1 MLFRSAPRGLALA
14 LAASLTLAALPAGTA
29 QAVVTA
35 YVQSVAENV
44 AEDRVLSDF
53 YRARDFAP
61 IWTSGADTARR
72 AAFFRALDEA
82 ETHGLPA
89 ARYDAEGLRAA
100 FAAARSERDRG
111 RLEVAMSRAFLR
123 YARDVQTGVLTP
135 ARVDD
140 GIVRKV
146 PLRDPAAVLTAF
158 AASAPAAFL
167 KALPPQSQDYAQLR
181 KARIDLMRAAAAGGW
196 GPKVRA
202 EKLEPGAT
210 GPEVVALRDRLIAQ
224 GYLRR
229 TATQVFDGQVQKA
242 VQLFQ
247 IDHGLTPDGV
257 AGQGTLAELNRDP
270 ADRLRAVLV
279 AMERLRWMNGTDLGD
294 RHIWVNLTD
303 FTAKV
308 VDHGKVTFDTIAV
321 VGMNQHDKRSPEF
334 SDEMEHMVVNP
345 TWNVPRSIAVRDY
358 LPQLQQNP
366 NAAGYM
372 RILDAA
378 GRVVDRSSVDFTKY
392 TPATFPFDLKQPPS
406 DDNALGLVKFMFPNR
421 YNIYLHD
428 TPSKS
433 LFNREVRAYSSG
445 CIRLQRPF
453 EFAYT
458 LLERQTDDPEG
469 LFHRTLDSGR
479 ETVIELERHVPVH
492 IVYFTAWP
500 DAKGR
505 VTFRRDVYGRD
516 GRIFDALAEA
526 GVSLSPDRG

>member
-1 MLFRSAPRGLALA
+1 MTRTLAPRGLALA
-14 LAASLTLAALPAGTA
+14 FLAALSLTVAAPAPA
-29 QAVVTA
+29 HAVITA
-35 YVQSVAENV
+35 YVQSVAEASSDDRAV
-44 AEDRVLSDF
+44 AEF
-53 YRARDFAP
+53 YRGRDFQP
-61 IWTSGADTARR
+61 IWTSGADAARR
-72 AAFFRALDEA
+72 TAFFRALDEA

-89 ARYDAEGLRAA
+89 ARYDAAGLRAA
-100 FAAARSERDRG
+100 FAATRSERERG
-111 RLEVAMSRAFLR
+111 RLEVAMTRAFLA
-123 YARDVQTGVLTP
+123 YAKDVQTGVVTP

-140 GIVRKV
+140 GIVREV
-146 PLRDPAAVLTAF
+146 PLRDPVATLQ
-158 AASAPAAFL
+158 AFL
-167 KALPPQSQDYAQLR
+167 ASSPQAFLRALPPQTQEYAQLR
-181 KARIDLMRAAAAGGW
+181 KARLDLARAVAGGGW
-196 GPKVRA
+196 GPEVRA

-210 GPEVVALRDRLIAQ
+210 GAAVVALRDRLIAQ

-229 TATQVFDGQVQKA
+229 TATQVYDGQIQKA

-247 IDHGLTPDGV
+247 MDNGLTPDGV
-257 AGQGTLAELNRDP
+257 AGQGTLAEINRAP
-270 ADRLRAVLV
+270 EDRLRAVLV
-279 AMERLRWMNGTDLGD
+279 AMERLRWMNGLDLGQ

-308 VDHGKVTFDTIAV
+308 VDDGKVTFETVAV

-334 SDEMEHMVVNP
+334 SDQMEHMVVNP

-358 LPQLQQNP
+358 LPQLQQDP

-372 RILDAA
+372 RIIDAA
-378 GRVVDRSSVDFTKY
+378 GRVVDRSSVDFTQY

-406 DDNALGLVKFMFPNR
+406 DGNALGLVKFMFPNR

-458 LLERQTDDPEG
+458 LLERQTDDPKG
-469 LFHRTLDSGR
+469 LFHGTLNSGR

-505 VTFRRDVYGRD
+505 LTFRRDIYGRD
-516 GRIFDALAEA
+516 GRIFDALAAA
-526 GVSLSPDRG
+526 GVSLLPVRG

>member
-1 MLFRSAPRGLALA
+1 MLFRSAPRGLVLA
-14 LAASLTLAALPAGTA
+14 LAASLTLATLPAGPA
-29 QAVVTA
+29 GAVVTA
-35 YVQSVAENV
+35 YVQSVAESA
-44 AEDRVLSDF
+44 AEDRVLSEF
-53 YRARDFAP
+53 YRGRDFAP
-61 IWTSGADTARR
+61 IWTSGADAARR

-89 ARYDAEGLRAA
+89 GRYDAEGLRAA

-123 YARDVQTGVLTP
+123 YARDVQTGILTP

-140 GIVRKV
+140 GIVRQV
-146 PLRDPAAVLTAF
+146 PLRDPAAVLSAF
-158 AASAPAAFL
+158 AASAPEAFL
-167 KALPPQSQDYAQLR
+167 KALPPQSQEYAQLR
-181 KARIDLMRAAAAGGW
+181 KARLDLMGAIAAGGW

-224 GYLRR
+224 GYLGR

-257 AGQGTLAELNRDP
+257 AGQGTLAELNREP

-279 AMERLRWMNGTDLGD
+279 AMERLRWMNGLDLGD

-308 VDHGKVTFDTIAV
+308 VDDGKVTFDTIAV

-469 LFHRTLDSGR
+469 LFHRTLDTGR
-479 ETVIELERHVPVH
+479 ETMIELDRHVPVH

>member
-1 MLFRSAPRGLALA
+1 MTLRSFPRGLALA
-14 LAASLTLAALPAGTA
+14 FLAALAFPLLPAGPA

-35 YVQSVAENV
+35 YVQSVAEGV

-61 IWTSGADTARR
+61 IWTSGADRERR
-72 AAFFRALDEA
+72 VAFFRALDEA
-82 ETHGLPA
+82 ATHGLPA

-100 FAAARSERDRG
+100 FAQVRSERDRG
-111 RLEVAMSRAFLR
+111 RLEVAMSRSFLR
-123 YARDVQTGVLTP
+123 YARDVQTGLLTP
-135 ARVDD
+135 ARIDD
-140 GIVRKV
+140 GIVRQV
-146 PLRDPAAVLTAF
+146 PLRDPGAVLAAF
-158 AASAPAAFL
+158 AASDPRAFL
-167 KALPPQSQDYAQLR
+167 GALPPQGQEYAQLR
-181 KARIDLMRAAAAGGW
+181 KVRLDLMRAVADGGW
-196 GPKVRA
+196 GPQVRA
-202 EKLEPGAT
+202 EELEPGAT
-210 GPEVVALRDRLIAQ
+210 GPEVIALRDRLVAQ
-224 GYLRR
+224 GYLGR

-242 VQLFQ
+242 VQFFQ
-247 IDHGLTPDGV
+247 MDNGLTPDGI
-257 AGQGTLAELNRDP
+257 AGAGTLAELNRDP
-270 ADRLRAVLV
+270 QDRLRAVLV
-279 AMERLRWMNGTDLGD
+279 AMERLRWMNGVELGD

-308 VDHGKVTFDTIAV
+308 VDDGKVTFDTVAV

-372 RILDAA
+372 RILDEA

-458 LLERQTDDPEG
+458 LLERQTDDPQG

-479 ETVIELERHVPVH
+479 EAVIELERHVPVH

-505 VTFRRDVYGRD
+505 VTWRRDIYGRD
-516 GRIFDALAEA
+516 ARIFDALAEA